1 MLSLQTMGDEMERE
15 KARMRVTDAMLRKA
29 RAGHCCGGR
38 VFGYD
43 NVEIVDASGR
53 RSHVER
59 VVNATEAAIVR
70 RIFDLCAAGTGY
82 TRIAKLLNA
91 EHAPAPRPKPGR
103 LSGWAPS
110 SVKEIIDRRLYLG
123 EVVWNR
129 TRKCDVW
136 GQKNQQARPET
147 EWIRRSAPALGI
159 ISDDQWHAA
168 HGRLAGTRERLK
180 TAFGGMGHPQAHDID
195 SRYLLSGFARCAV
208 CGGGLGVTGGSH
220 SSAKSHVYGCIAYH
234 KRGASVCGNRLK
246 IPIDRLDDAVLTTLA
261 GDVLRPAVIMAV
273 VDGVLARLEPK
284 AAARDAGQQRT
295 ALEAVEREIGNL
307 AKAIAAGGQLEPLL
321 VELRARQTRR
331 DELLEAMAVY
341 EGANVQRF
349 DRNAIERKVRQRID
363 GWRALLTKHTSEGR
377 QLLRE
382 VLAGPLRFTPEGRTY
397 RFEGEL
403 AVGRLLAGMAGLTT
417 TLVAVRGIEPRFDG

>member
-1 MLSLQTMGDEMERE
+1 
-15 KARMRVTDAMLRKA
+15 
-29 RAGHCCGGR
+29 
-38 VFGYD
+38 
-43 NVEIVDASGR
+43 
-53 RSHVER
+53 
-59 VVNATEAAIVR
+59 
-70 RIFDLCAAGTGY
+70 
-82 TRIAKLLNA
+82 
-91 EHAPAPRPKPGR
+91 
-103 LSGWAPS
+103 
-110 SVKEIIDRRLYLG
+110 
-123 EVVWNR
+123 
-129 TRKCDVW
+129 
-136 GQKNQQARPET
+136 
-147 EWIRRSAPALGI
+147 
-159 ISDDQWHAA
+159 
-168 HGRLAGTRERLK
+168 
-180 TAFGGMGHPQAHDID
+180 
-195 SRYLLSGFARCAV
+195 
-208 CGGGLGVTGGSH
+208 
-220 SSAKSHVYGCIAYH
+220 
-234 KRGASVCGNRLK
+234 
-246 IPIDRLDDAVLTTLA
+246 
-261 GDVLRPAVIMAV
+261 MAV

>member
-1 MLSLQTMGDEMERE
+1 M
-15 KARMRVTDAMLRKA
+15 
-29 RAGHCCGGR
+29 
-38 VFGYD
+38 
-43 NVEIVDASGR
+43 
-53 RSHVER
+53 
-59 VVNATEAAIVR
+59 
-70 RIFDLCAAGTGY
+70 
-82 TRIAKLLNA
+82 LNA

-123 EVVWNR
+123 EMVWNR
-129 TRKCDVW
+129 TQKCDSW

-147 EWIRRSAPALGI
+147 EWIRRSAPALRI
-159 ISDDQWHAA
+159 VSDDQWHAA

-180 TAFGGMGHPQAHDID
+180 KAFGSMGHPQTHDID

-234 KRGASVCGNRLK
+234 KRGASVCGNGLK

-273 VDGVLARLEPK
+273 VDGVLARLEPR

-295 ALEAVEREIGNL
+295 ALQAVEREIGNL

-321 VELRARQTRR
+321 VELRARQARR
-331 DELLEAMAVY
+331 DELLEAIAVY
-341 EGANVQRF
+341 EGANAQRF
-349 DRNAIERKVRQRID
+349 DRNAIEQKVRQHID